1 VGALEKRTRRRRLD
15 DPAKVRADY
24 ASSACQTGLLT
35 TERLL
40 ETMLFAVVTAAGVG
54 LVLDDALPIGLAL
67 VGIAVMIGWWRLKLP
82 PPL

>member
-1 VGALEKRTRRRRLD
+1 
-15 DPAKVRADY
+15 
-24 ASSACQTGLLT
+24 
-35 TERLL
+35 
-40 ETMLFAVVTAAGVG
+40 MLFAVVTAAGVG